1 MFLPYPIPYT
11 QCLNKFLFS
20 LHSNFSVISF
30 LLESSRILIILSKS
44 MSDERKSIDHETKR
58 NFPFLMGMITKIVH
72 IENSFFQ
79 DNIMVGF
86 VHFSKFFYSL
96 IRTNNDKRWKSS
108 YILRRPQNF
117 AKSPPIICPMY
128 CQSNNWQRF
137 RKIMWPSQNI
147 WTLNSDPYI
156 WPKIYAQTPELKM

>member
-1 MFLPYPIPYT
+1 MSLPYPIPYT

-44 MSDERKSIDHETKR
+44 MSDERKLIDHETKR
-58 NFPFLMGMITKIVH
+58 NFPFLMDMITKIVH

-96 IRTNNDKRWKSS
+96 IWTNNDKR
-108 YILRRPQNF
+108 
-117 AKSPPIICPMY
+117 
-128 CQSNNWQRF
+128 
-137 RKIMWPSQNI
+137 
-147 WTLNSDPYI
+147 
-156 WPKIYAQTPELKM
+156 

>member
-1 MFLPYPIPYT
+1 
-11 QCLNKFLFS
+11 
-20 LHSNFSVISF
+20 
-30 LLESSRILIILSKS
+30 

-96 IRTNNDKRWKSS
+96 IRTNNDKR
-108 YILRRPQNF
+108 
-117 AKSPPIICPMY
+117 
-128 CQSNNWQRF
+128 
-137 RKIMWPSQNI
+137 
-147 WTLNSDPYI
+147 
-156 WPKIYAQTPELKM
+156 